1 MFHKRKPK
9 KTFFIFKYKFILLS
23 ILLSSLCFLS
33 IITIEFDFT
42 DFDNEETTFALSTS
56 ENLTKSNSYSF
67 LIPSEC
73 LVSYSWCWNNP

>member
-56 ENLTKSNSYSF
+56 ENLTKSISYSF
-67 LIPSEC
+67 LTPSEC